1 MVVGDLTRKRQATA
15 GCRGKHTERISRW
28 GCWLHRLAREPSIDD
43 IPEDRPLSDVERSL
57 VAWMLEHGEPHA
69 SSFLPQLKQAR
80 VSSRCRCGC
89 ASINF
94 SVAGKEPPTTE
105 MDVRSD
111 YLWDDAEGHK
121 FGAFVFA
128 HGGLLAGLDIW
139 SVDGAVTP
147 TWIPRPD
154 QLRPM
159 PLSHNEV

>member
-1 MVVGDLTRKRQATA
+1 M
-15 GCRGKHTERISRW
+15 
-28 GCWLHRLAREPSIDD
+28 
-43 IPEDRPLSDVERSL
+43 ERSL

-128 HGGLLAGLDIW
+128 HGGLLAGLDLW

>member
-15 GCRGKHTERISRW
+15 GCPDKHTERISRW

-128 HGGLLAGLDIW
+128 HGGLLAGLDLW

>member
-1 MVVGDLTRKRQATA
+1 M
-15 GCRGKHTERISRW
+15 
-28 GCWLHRLAREPSIDD
+28 ARAHSTGD
-43 IPEDRPLSDVERSL
+43 IPEDRPLSDGERSL
-57 VAWMLEHGEPHA
+57 VRWMLKHGESHA
-69 SSFLPQLKQAR
+69 PSFLSQLEQAR

-94 SVAGKEPPTTE
+94 SVAGEGPPTTGME
-105 MDVRSD
+105 VLSD

-128 HGGLLAGLDIW
+128 QGGLLAGLDLW
-139 SVDGAVTP
+139 SVDGVVTP

-154 QLRPM
+154 QLRSM